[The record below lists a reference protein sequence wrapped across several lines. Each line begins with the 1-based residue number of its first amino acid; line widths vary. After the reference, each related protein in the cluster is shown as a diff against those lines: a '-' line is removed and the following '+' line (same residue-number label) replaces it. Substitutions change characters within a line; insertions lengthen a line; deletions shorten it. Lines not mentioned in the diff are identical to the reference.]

1 MVDFQSRDSRRGRGD
16 EDEADETEEAEESP
30 SESHPQSD
38 GEADASLDEEAVGE
52 AGDGGGIGVAVV
64 TVNGDVTVEED
75 RAGAAAVEVLE
86 DAGHGVPAR
95 DVVAADFDHVQ
106 QTLGGLVVRGDVDA
120 IVTLGGDG
128 VGPEDVTVG
137 AARGLFEKTLPGFGE
152 LFRSM
157 ARESIGTGVVRTRT
171 TAGVLDGVPVFC
183 LPETADAAR
192 LGLEDIALPELE
204 TLVAECAE

>member
-16 EDEADETEEAEESP
+16 EDDGEEDEGEDSPSGTEPDSGTGSDVAVAEEPATEGEEA
-30 SESHPQSD
+30 
-38 GEADASLDEEAVGE
+38 
-52 AGDGGGIGVAVV
+52 GIGVAVV
-64 TVNGDVTVEED
+64 TVNGDVDVESD
-75 RAGAAAVEVLE
+75 RAGAAAVEALE
-86 DAGHGVPAR
+86 EAGHRVPAR

-106 QTLGGLVVRGDVDA
+106 QTLGGLVGRGDVDA
-120 IVTLGGDG
+120 LVTLGGDG
-128 VGPEDVTVG
+128 VGPDDVTIG
-137 AARGLFEKTLPGFGE
+137 ATRGLFEKTLPGFGE

-157 ARESIGTGVVRTRT
+157 ARESIGTGVIRTRT
-171 TAGVLDGVPVFC
+171 TAGVIDGVPVFC

>member
-1 MVDFQSRDSRRGRGD
+1 MVDFQSRDSRRGPGD
-16 EDEADETEEAEESP
+16 EDEGDEVAETEESP
-30 SESHPQSD
+30 SESHPESD
-38 GEADASLDEEAVGE
+38 VESEATVDDGTADG
-52 AGDGGGIGVAVV
+52 AGDEGGIGVAVV
-64 TVNGDVTVEED
+64 TVNGGVAVEDD
-75 RAGAAAVEVLE
+75 RAGTAAVEVLQT
-86 DAGHGVPAR
+86 AGHGVPTR

-128 VGPEDVTVG
+128 PGPDDVAVG
-137 AARGLFEKTLPGFGE
+137 AARGLFEKSLPGFGE

-157 ARESIGTGVVRTRT
+157 ARESTGTGVIRTRT
-171 TAGVLDGVPVFC
+171 TAGILDGVPVFC

-204 TLVAECAE
+204 TLVEECRE